1 MATQARI
8 GSLISGR
15 LIAGRWAQTS
25 LRFLATRRTYAAPV
39 HDFEK
44 YNPEVVERDWY
55 EWWQRRGLFQPK
67 QGDDASSA
75 GRFSMLL
82 PPPNVTGILHIGHA
96 LTLSIQDA
104 MARWN
109 RMHGR
114 SVNWVPGTDHAGIS
128 MQSVVEKKLKRE
140 TGQTRHDLGRSAFIA
155 EVWKWK
161 QEHSSHIKDQT
172 MRIGASLNWDA
183 EFFTMDAQHSQVVSE
198 AFIRLYDAG
207 LIYRATKMV
216 NWSCALQSV
225 ISDIE
230 FGVLH
235 AIEFPIIDPPSG
247 GPRMLRVETTRPE
260 TMLGDVAL
268 AIGSGDARYKVGWAF
283 LGVAVANTVLQRR
296 QAASLA
302 RSMCAL
308 ISS

>member
-1 MATQARI
+1 MAVQTMLRSAAVSARLAI
-8 GSLISGR
+8 GGR
-15 LIAGRWAQTS
+15 VPRMPGRRW
-25 LRFLATRRTYAAPV
+25 YAAPV

-44 YNPEVVERDWY
+44 YNPEAVERDWY

-67 QGDDASSA
+67 KGAADE
-75 GRFSMLL
+75 FSMLL

-104 MARWN
+104 VARWN

-128 MQSVVEKKLKRE
+128 MQSVVEKQLVRE
-140 TGQTRHDLGRSAFIA
+140 TGQTRHDLGRDAFVDQ
-155 EVWKWK
+155 VWKWK
-161 QEHSSHIKDQT
+161 LEHGSRIKEQT
-172 MRIGASLNWDA
+172 VRIGASLNWDA
-183 EFFTMDAQHSQVVSE
+183 EFFTMDPKHSQVVRD

-230 FGVLH
+230 VDKLPTDGRVLLNV
-235 AIEFPIIDPPSG
+235 P
-247 GPRMLRVETTRPE
+247 
-260 TMLGDVAL
+260 
-268 AIGSGDARYKVGWAF
+268 GS
-283 LGVAVANTVLQRR
+283 
-296 QAASLA
+296 
-302 RSMCAL
+302 RSK
-308 ISS
+308 